1 MFEYLDKAGRSAKLI
16 DKINKNIVRQNS
28 TAVVV
33 LVVPFVLVVLRRGR
47 KFGRD

>member
-1 MFEYLDKAGRSAKLI
+1 MFEYLDKAGRSVKLI

-33 LVVPFVLVVLRRGR
+33 LVVLRRGR